1 MCWFKAINNKG
12 YIMTQV
18 MTKKFKD
25 EYLKSSIKNSIK
37 TIEDFTKNRKRGEQI
52 VYYEGNF
59 QEDVLNNFSNKESEE
74 IFNTMKKYLND
85 YRLIFLQKKIKIND
99 INSQMSELNEP
110 KHYFSYIVSKR
121 VF

>member
-1 MCWFKAINNKG
+1 
-12 YIMTQV
+12 

-25 EYLKSSIKNSIK
+25 EYIKPLILQAVNK
-37 TIEDFTKNRKRGEQI
+37 VEDFKKNKQKGDKI

>member
-37 TIEDFTKNRKRGEQI
+37 TIEDFTKNKRRGEQI

>member
-1 MCWFKAINNKG
+1 MRWFKVINNLG

-25 EYLKSSIKNSIK
+25 PYIKPLILEAVNK
-37 TIEDFTKNRKRGEQI
+37 VEDFTKNKRKGEQI

-59 QEDVLNNFSNKESEE
+59 QEDVLNNFSLKQSEE
-74 IFNTMKKYLND
+74 IFENMKRYLND
-85 YRLIFLQKKIKIND
+85 YRLIFLQKKIKISDVNND
-99 INSQMSELNEP
+99 IGENQEP
-110 KHYFSYIVSKR
+110 KHFYSYIVSKR

>member
-1 MCWFKAINNKG
+1 
-12 YIMTQV
+12 MTQV

-25 EYLKSSIKNSIK
+25 EYIKPLILQAVNK
-37 TIEDFTKNRKRGEQI
+37 VEDFKKNKQKGDKI

>member
-1 MCWFKAINNKG
+1 
-12 YIMTQV
+12 MTQV
-18 MTKKFKD
+18 ITKKFKD
-25 EYLKSSIKNSIK
+25 EYLKSSILNSIK
-37 TIEDFTKNRKRGEQI
+37 AIEDFTKNKKRGEQI

-85 YRLIFLQKKIKIND
+85 YKLIFLQKKIKIND
-99 INSQMSELNEP
+99 VNTEISELNEP

>member
-1 MCWFKAINNKG
+1 
-12 YIMTQV
+12 MTQV
-18 MTKKFKD
+18 ITKKFKD

-37 TIEDFTKNRKRGEQI
+37 AIEDFTKNRRRGDQI

-74 IFNTMKKYLND
+74 IFNNMKKYLND

-99 INSQMSELNEP
+99 ANVQVSELNEP

>member
-1 MCWFKAINNKG
+1 
-12 YIMTQV
+12 

-25 EYLKSSIKNSIK
+25 SYIKPLILEAVNK
-37 TIEDFTKNRKRGEQI
+37 VEDFTKNKRKGEQI

-74 IFNTMKKYLND
+74 IFNTMKKHLND

-99 INSQMSELNEP
+99 VNNQISELNEP